1 MQPTADALWEFMWE
15 NTMYLWTPC
24 AMNCL
29 CSRCRLFRPPVPPL
43 SAVRESWAPLYSLD
57 RAVDEK
63 RRETERHL
71 HESEKKP
78 PVPAFHARRHSVAP
92 STNVVTLHYAVDPP
106 GLVTP

>member
-43 SAVRESWAPLYSLD
+43 SAVRESWAPLYSL
-57 RAVDEK
+57 ECG
-63 RRETERHL
+63 RRKAARNRKTPD
-71 HESEKKP
+71 ESEKKP
-78 PVPAFHARRHSVAP
+78 PIPAFHARRHSVAP